1 MKKKYQI
8 DLLVPNSHFIS
19 PIEKEWLIKMRK
31 NNPNS
36 YICKN
41 KINNKKLIQVFNV
54 SNIITNDKLKTKV
67 RVDKTKTYFQNH
79 AQYQLYVFLE
89 QFFDNLFFDNY
100 FRDNDLI
107 EFINNIDD
115 LPSYIPEEKIQ
126 DKVVNNGYICQSS
139 HYHAFISKLNKST
152 QEEVYITFS
161 KLEQQAKYLES
172 NSFKK
177 NNDFKYLVNEVVK
190 KVQKLILE
198 RKIDFYSPHTRH
210 EYIIADQF
218 ASPEHRETVVEDKYQ
233 KYFQYSIPIIS
244 ARWIINI
251 IYEKMILMDFTIL
264 EKYFKNF
271 CLSKRHEQ

>member
-19 PIEKEWLIKMRK
+19 PIEKEWLIKMRE

-115 LPSYIPEEKIQ
+115 LLSYIPEEK
-126 DKVVNNGYICQSS
+126 
-139 HYHAFISKLNKST
+139 FRTKL
-152 QEEVYITFS
+152 
-161 KLEQQAKYLES
+161 
-172 NSFKK
+172 
-177 NNDFKYLVNEVVK
+177 
-190 KVQKLILE
+190 
-198 RKIDFYSPHTRH
+198 
-210 EYIIADQF
+210 
-218 ASPEHRETVVEDKYQ
+218 
-233 KYFQYSIPIIS
+233 
-244 ARWIINI
+244 
-251 IYEKMILMDFTIL
+251 
-264 EKYFKNF
+264 
-271 CLSKRHEQ
+271 